1 MPRGGGGVL
10 GGRDVLD
17 LGVAEVGCEV
27 SVGLGGGLA
36 AEPGVH
42 DVPEGAEVVFAV
54 FVSDAVQDS
63 GGCFACAVGV
73 MGFEE
78 DADAG
83 GACVVGGFGQ
93 PLDGCVVGVAGIGV
107 VRSAGRAGEDA
118 DVAGSQ
124 VPCQDEELGEVGV
137 VVRVCDSGVAGD
149 GEDLD
154 AGCRELGGDF
164 LALGGVEIRVDVGF
178 GVGAEFYAV
187 VAGAGGQAGDLGDR
201 HAGEA

>member
-1 MPRGGGGVL
+1 M
-10 GGRDVLD
+10 
-17 LGVAEVGCEV
+17 

-42 DVPEGAEVVFAV
+42 DVPEGADALSVSEAV
-54 FVSDAVQDS
+54 YCAVQDS

-73 MGFEE
+73 VGFEE

-83 GACVVGGFGQ
+83 GGCVLGGFGQ
-93 PLDGCVVGVAGIGV
+93 SLDGCVVGVGVGVGV
-107 VRSAGRAGEDA
+107 VGPAGRAGRSGRSGCSGEDA

-124 VPCQDEELGEVGV
+124 VSCEGEELGEVGV

-154 AGCRELGGDF
+154 AGCLELGGDC
-164 LALGGVEIRVDVGF
+164 LALGGVEVGVDVGF
-178 GVGAEFYAV
+178 GVGTEFYAV